1 VTLQDSGFNRAAFI
15 NAREDEAVKA
25 VQAYGEKTKASA
37 PEFRQSIL
45 QGADRHRRLEVNETL
60 DYTMTPA
67 TDLGVAGPT
76 LDLCCRIV
84 RVVSRAAGQAAPL
97 NGPEPR

>member
-1 VTLQDSGFNRAAFI
+1 MTLQDSGFTREAFI
-15 NAREDEAVKA
+15 NAREDEAVKS
-25 VQAYGEKTKASA
+25 VQAYGEKMKASA

-45 QGADRHRRLEVNETL
+45 QDADRNRRLEVNETL
-60 DYTMTPA
+60 DYTMTLA
-67 TDLGVAGPT
+67 TELGVAAPT

-97 NGPEPR
+97 NRPGP